1 MKVDYTP
8 YLQAAEDGHIW
19 WLIEDAIRLGAGFL
33 PVCDDNRQLEP
44 RLKAQNQR
52 ALVNERTLIGAF
64 GDSRLTIE
72 KPETFERD
80 GFRYVDAAGFLV
92 WLSQYICQKQAKIE
106 FPSELINTVRIAIA
120 KAAAERPPCAP
131 EEFRSLT
138 LALDGGF
145 NKTLDALPDTLRKLV
160 EEEFSPMH
168 WDSLNDAGRRS
179 VALQLDYQRDPA
191 TEPDRQFWWDFFER
205 LYEVQAQIKEWDIA
219 ETPTATDKSLK
230 EARLKELRQEHE
242 RMKLQQRQAR
252 GDYFPGQK
260 CSAKPGTSLPTDADF
275 IAYPKAMKMLTEK
288 LNATPEELAT
298 WIFLGPDTG
307 GIAAYQNA
315 NELNPAPRFYF
326 DCFMGEDY
334 LSPLMACWFRQD
346 DIDRFDPTDRYITG
360 AALIERWSNQ
370 PGLRP
375 EAFIRAKIAES
386 RLLDIHP
393 TFGGTRGTHDDD
405 SFPPLESGLFLLAH
419 VVGIEAEDFG
429 ADEEIDEPA
438 AGSCHP
444 VIAALIRQYFPVVR
458 DADANDEWWKD
469 KMGDAN
475 RYGLL
480 ECRVGEGKKGRSRSG
495 GSIWRPDMIAG
506 WLVDRHTNGK
516 EGLPADAARKG
527 LKQFPGCEDVAEQFF
542 PEEE

>member
-8 YLQAAEDGHIW
+8 YLQVAEDGHIW
-19 WLIEDAIRLGAGFL
+19 WLREDAIRLGAGFL

-52 ALVNERTLIGAF
+52 ALVNERTLMGAF
-64 GDSRLTIE
+64 GGSRLTIE

-80 GFRYVDAAGFLV
+80 GFRYVDAAGFLE

-106 FPSELINTVRIAIA
+106 FPSELINAVRIAIA

-138 LALDGGF
+138 LALDGEF
-145 NKTLDALPDTLRKLV
+145 NKTLDALSDTLRKLV
-160 EEEFSPMH
+160 EEEFSPMP

-191 TEPDRQFWWDFFER
+191 TEPDRQFWWDFYER
-205 LYEVQAQIKEWDIA
+205 MHEVQAQIKEWEGT

-260 CSAKPGTSLPTDADF
+260 CNAKPGTSSPTDADF
-275 IAYPKAMKMLTEK
+275 IAYPKAMKMLADK

-346 DIDRFDPTDRYITG
+346 DIDRFDPADRYITG
-360 AALIERWSNQ
+360 AVLIERWGKYPGIQ
-370 PGLRP
+370 PI
-375 EAFIRAKIAES
+375 AFIRAKIAES
-386 RLLDIHP
+386 RLSDIHP
-393 TFGGTRGTHDDD
+393 IYGGTQGT
-405 SFPPLESGLFLLAH
+405 FPDELTYPPVTIGLFA
-419 VVGIEAEDFG
+419 VTEIEAIEAEDFDVVQ
-429 ADEEIDEPA
+429 ADKESKSKPKGHLNHDPEMQLRA
-438 AGSCHP
+438 NA
-444 VIAALIRQYFPVVR
+444 IAAAQKRPPTRNEVAKLLAKELKMDEVTVLRRIR
-458 DADANDEWWKD
+458 
-469 KMGDAN
+469 
-475 RYGLL
+475 
-480 ECRVGEGKKGRSRSG
+480 
-495 GSIWRPDMIAG
+495 
-506 WLVDRHTNGK
+506 
-516 EGLPADAARKG
+516 
-527 LKQFPGCEDVAEQFF
+527 KQW
-542 PEEE
+542 